1 MSGFDPSAAALEAA
15 IARHKAGDLAGA
27 EAGYRALAAASENCL
42 ALCNLGLILKDRSET
57 QAAEGL
63 LVRAVAADPANA
75 FAAFNLGTHY
85 WRTGRCA
92 QAVPLLELA
101 GGAPELGVGRGNLGA
116 CYLSLGR
123 TAKGWALY
131 DERAERMNSP
141 ARGLPFP
148 EWRGERLAGK
158 SLFIWLEQGFGD
170 QILAARF
177 IRRLDAA
184 RITFACSPQLARLFE
199 GLLGG
204 LDARTTVVTGEIELE
219 PHDYWTL
226 PMSLPR
232 WISRVP
238 TEPYLRVPASGQAN
252 GGAGGVGIAW
262 RGNAEPDPGR
272 SMPQDLARELFALP
286 GAVSLDPEDSGA
298 KDFRDTAE
306 LIAGLDRVISID
318 SSVAHLA
325 GAMGKP
331 TQVLLQQQSA
341 DWRWREAAP
350 GVAAWYPTAR
360 LFRQPAQGDWRGLV
374 DQIRA
379 TWPGPL

>member
-1 MSGFDPSAAALEAA
+1 MSGVAPPFDLAAAALEAA
-15 IARHKAGDLAGA
+15 IARHKGGDLAAA
-27 EAGYRALAAASENCL
+27 EAGYRALVTASENCL
-42 ALCNLGLILKDRSET
+42 ALCNLGLILKDRGET
-57 QAAEGL
+57 REAEEL

-101 GGAPELGVGRGNLGA
+101 GGASELGVGRGNLGA
-116 CYLSLGR
+116 AYLSLGR

-199 GLLGG
+199 GL
-204 LDARTTVVTGEIELE
+204 DARTTVVTGEIEVE

-232 WISRVP
+232 WISRIP
-238 TEPYLRVPASGQAN
+238 TEPYLRVPAGRRT
-252 GGAGGVGIAW
+252 GRVGIAW

-272 SMPQDLARELFALP
+272 SMPQDLARELIALP

-331 TQVLLQQQSA
+331 TQVLLQHQSA

-350 GVAAWYPTAR
+350 GVAAWYPTSR
-360 LFRQPAQGDWRGLV
+360 IVRQPAQGDWRGLV

-379 TWPGPL
+379 DWPDPA